1 MDNLLTG
8 SLLDWLGGHQQW
20 LGLAILLIALLES
33 LAVAG
38 LVVPGVVLL
47 LAVTAMAGGGGM
59 SLSAALAWAFTGAV
73 IGDMLSFALGRF
85 FHEDIRRIGLFQRH
99 PQWIGRAET
108 FFRRYGLLSIFLG
121 RFVGPIRP
129 VIPMVA
135 GMLNM
140 PVLRF
145 VAINLLSA
153 LAWAPVYVTP
163 GFIAGRAIKWPVP
176 EFFWQQA
183 LTLIGVLAGLILL
196 VVLILKTQARWSNLI
211 AGLLCLLALVA
222 LVAGGGHLDVLEHS
236 LALWLLQPQD
246 DPGMTVLAAMAPL
259 VGWLYPLALIGSI
272 TVILTATRAWQSL
285 TLVALGVL
293 ICAGLALVTGQSY
306 QALALALSILLI
318 ALTALL
324 KNRPHAFWTRAAF
337 MSGVA
342 PAVIL
347 LAAVSLVSLQSSM
360 VSLVQAGLLAAVGL
374 LLALWIVER
383 AGPIADPVRPA
394 SYLLLWIPLISAIGV
409 LSGLHYL

>member
-8 SLLDWLGGHQQW
+8 SLLDWLGDHQQW

-38 LVVPGVVLL
+38 LFMPGVVLL

-85 FHEDIRRIGLFQRH
+85 FHQDIRRIGLFQRH
-99 PQWIGRAET
+99 PQWIGRAEN
-108 FFRRYGLLSIFLG
+108 FFRRYGLLSIFIG

-129 VIPMVA
+129 IIPMVA
-135 GMLNM
+135 GMLDM

-145 VAINLLSA
+145 VGINLLSA

-163 GFIAGRAIKWPVP
+163 GFVAGRAVTWPVP
-176 EFFWQQA
+176 AFFWHQT
-183 LTLIGVLAGLILL
+183 LTLIALIAGLVLL
-196 VVLILKTQARWSNLI
+196 VVLILKTQARWSNLA
-211 AGLLCLLALVA
+211 AGLFCLLALGA
-222 LVAGGGHLDVLEHS
+222 LSVGRVHLEVVEQS
-236 LALWLLQPQD
+236 IALWLIQPH
-246 DPGMTVLAAMAPL
+246 GNASIKALTAMAPL
-259 VGWLYPLALIGSI
+259 VGWVYPLALIGSI
-272 TVILTATRAWQSL
+272 ATILAASRAWQSL
-285 TLVALGVL
+285 ALIVLGML
-293 ICAGLALVTGQSY
+293 ICTALAFITGESY
-306 QALALALSILLI
+306 QASALALSMLMI
-318 ALTALL
+318 AITALL

-337 MSGVA
+337 MSGVV
-342 PAVIL
+342 PAVML
-347 LAAVSLVSLQSSM
+347 LGAVSLLSLQTSLVSL
-360 VSLVQAGLLAAVGL
+360 VNAGLLAAVGL

-383 AGPIADPVRPA
+383 AGPIADPGRPA

-409 LSGLHYL
+409 LSGLHYF